1 MARGK
6 AATNGT
12 RIGPTVNA
20 DDRAHDLT
28 GEITRA
34 RFPGYRRRV
43 AAATRH
49 ADSARLEVDRGEA
62 PSNLTGVVV
71 TGLKWTTLRHVV
83 AEGTRIALTLVLA
96 RLLTPSDYGIA
107 SMALVTTAFVMI
119 FADPALGSALIQ
131 RPVIDERDRSTVF
144 WTSAALGVL
153 LTVVGVACAGLV
165 ADLFGEPEVKNLFVV
180 TSFTFTVVALATVPR
195 SLLARRLAY
204 RALEL
209 REIVSIVIGALVA
222 LTVALAGYG
231 PWAIVANMVTY
242 SIISTLLS
250 WSLARWWP
258 RLTYS
263 KASLRNLGGFSAKVF
278 TASLISWGNVNL
290 DKVLVGRV
298 LGAASLGAYSLAFNV
313 MFMPMT
319 RITRPI
325 QQVLSP
331 AYSRIQHDTARL
343 QTAWL
348 RSKRLSVAITSPIFL
363 GLLVGAPD
371 LVPFAFGSNWNAA
384 IVPLQLLCV
393 GGIAVSL
400 GTFNWPVLQATG
412 ATGTLLRLNILT
424 SAVTW
429 TSIVVGLPWG
439 ITGVAAFYAA
449 ARWLLVVP
457 ETWITARAVG
467 FDFRASLRAGFESV
481 PFATAA
487 AVAALGVRMGLTEM
501 GTAPALRLL
510 AVGTVTIVV
519 YVGLLALVRRS
530 LLVEVRG
537 ALRRRDRGNERCRS
551 GGPGK
556 HCVAWKR
563 PPRERLMCTAL
574 EPAPGR
580 TIVLLVVR
588 AHGRH
593 WAWRRLAGARQRPD
607 RSRTACGWT
616 RRRASTRLVR
626 DVRIS
631 ACGSLRGGICSGFRR
646 GCDSGIELAGR
657 ACVLRSSMARRPFR
671 CATGRPRAAGR
682 T

>member
-1 MARGK
+1 M
-6 AATNGT
+6 TT
-12 RIGPTVNA
+12 
-20 DDRAHDLT
+20 
-28 GEITRA
+28 
-34 RFPGYRRRV
+34 
-43 AAATRH
+43 ATRD
-49 ADSARLEVDRGEA
+49 ADSTRFEVDHGEA

-153 LTVVGVACAGLV
+153 LTAVGVACAGLV

-209 REIVSIVIGALVA
+209 REMVSIVIGALVA
-222 LTVALAGYG
+222 VIVALAGYG
-231 PWAIVANMVTY
+231 PWAIVANLVTY

-250 WSLARWWP
+250 WSLAHWWP

-263 KASLRNLGGFSAKVF
+263 KVSLRNLGGFSAKVF

-331 AYSRIQHDTARL
+331 AYSRIQHDVARL
-343 QTAWL
+343 QIAWL
-348 RSKRLSVAITSPIFL
+348 RSKRLSVAITSPMFL

-371 LVPFAFGSNWNAA
+371 LVPFAFGSKWNAA
-384 IVPLQLLCV
+384 IVPLQLLCI
-393 GGIAVSL
+393 GGVAVSI

-429 TSIVVGLPWG
+429 TSIVLGLHWG

-487 AVAALGVRMGLTEM
+487 AATALAVRIGLTDM

-510 AVGTVTIVV
+510 AVGTVTIIV

-537 ALRRRDRGNERCRS
+537 ALRPRDRGN
-551 GGPGK
+551 
-556 HCVAWKR
+556 VD
-563 PPRERLMCTAL
+563 
-574 EPAPGR
+574 
-580 TIVLLVVR
+580 
-588 AHGRH
+588 
-593 WAWRRLAGARQRPD
+593 AGTEGQ
-607 RSRTACGWT
+607 
-616 RRRASTRLVR
+616 ASTASPGSVR
-626 DVRIS
+626 PESV
-631 ACGSLRGGICSGFRR
+631 
-646 GCDSGIELAGR
+646 
-657 ACVLRSSMARRPFR
+657 
-671 CATGRPRAAGR
+671 
-682 T
+682 

>member
-1 MARGK
+1 M
-6 AATNGT
+6 AAT
-12 RIGPTVNA
+12 
-20 DDRAHDLT
+20 
-28 GEITRA
+28 
-34 RFPGYRRRV
+34 
-43 AAATRH
+43 TRH
-49 ADSARLEVDRGEA
+49 ADSARLEIDRGEA

-83 AEGTRIALTLVLA
+83 AEGTRIGLTLVLA
-96 RLLTPSDYGIA
+96 RLLTPTDYGIA
-107 SMALVTTAFVMI
+107 SMALVATGFVMI
-119 FADPALGSALIQ
+119 FSDPALGAALIQ

-144 WTSAALGVL
+144 WTSTGLGLL
-153 LTVVGVACAGLV
+153 LTAIGVASAGLV
-165 ADLFGEPEVKNLFVV
+165 ADLFGEPQVKDLFIV
-180 TSFTFTVVALATVPR
+180 TSLMFTVVALATVPR

-222 LTVALAGYG
+222 VTLAFAGYG
-231 PWAIVANMVTY
+231 PWAIVANMVAY
-242 SIISTLLS
+242 SISSTLLS
-250 WSLARWWP
+250 WTLARWWP

-263 KASLRNLGGFSAKVF
+263 KASLRNLGGFGAKVF

-331 AYSRIQHDTARL
+331 AYSRIQHDVARL

-348 RSKRLSVAITSPIFL
+348 RSKRLSVAITSPMFL

-371 LVPFAFGSNWNAA
+371 LVPFAFGSKWNAA
-384 IVPLQLLCV
+384 IVPLQLLCI
-393 GGIAVSL
+393 GGVAVSI

-429 TSIVVGLPWG
+429 TSIVLGLHWG

-457 ETWITARAVG
+457 ETWITARAVR
-467 FDFRASLRAGFESV
+467 FDFWISLRAGFESV

-487 AVAALGVRMGLTEM
+487 AIAALGVRLGLADI
-501 GTAPALRLL
+501 GVAPVFRLL
-510 AVGTVTIVV
+510 AVGVVTVAV

-530 LLVEVRG
+530 LLVEVRV
-537 ALRRRDRGNERCRS
+537 ALSR
-551 GGPGK
+551 
-556 HCVAWKR
+556 
-563 PPRERLMCTAL
+563 
-574 EPAPGR
+574 
-580 TIVLLVVR
+580 
-588 AHGRH
+588 
-593 WAWRRLAGARQRPD
+593 
-607 RSRTACGWT
+607 RSRADENAAAADYSSGT
-616 RRRASTRLVR
+616 AST
-626 DVRIS
+626 IS
-631 ACGSLRGGICSGFRR
+631 PESA
-646 GCDSGIELAGR
+646 
-657 ACVLRSSMARRPFR
+657 
-671 CATGRPRAAGR
+671 
-682 T
+682 